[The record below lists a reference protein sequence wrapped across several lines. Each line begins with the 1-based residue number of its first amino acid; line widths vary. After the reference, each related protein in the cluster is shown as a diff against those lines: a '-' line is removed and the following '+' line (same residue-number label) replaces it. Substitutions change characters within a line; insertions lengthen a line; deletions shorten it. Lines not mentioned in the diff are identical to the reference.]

1 MLYLYGHAN
10 KACSCCKA
18 IHLTAA
24 PQTVEVV
31 WVTEH
36 PGT

>member
-10 KACSCCKA
+10 KACSCFKA